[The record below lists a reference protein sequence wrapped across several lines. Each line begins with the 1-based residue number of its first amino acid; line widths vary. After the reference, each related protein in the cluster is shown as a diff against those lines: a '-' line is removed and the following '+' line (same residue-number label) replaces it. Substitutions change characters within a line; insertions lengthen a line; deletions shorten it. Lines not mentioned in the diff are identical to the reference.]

1 MNTVTLEAGQPLN
14 TDPDWIVIEGGDYAP
29 NALVDC
35 RRASDPSQVVAYYAL
50 FILTG
55 EYPQ

>member
-29 NALVDC
+29 DAAV
-35 RRASDPSQVVAYYAL
+35 R
-50 FILTG
+50 
-55 EYPQ
+55 